1 MELEN
6 IVANTVYLKVTNLS
20 ELLKALAA
28 KLYEVPKLMTVN
40 WRIEIVLQAREG
52 GPDNS
57 KGRSKKWRKLLTFPH
72 ISVCAHLADTLP
84 GNSGSEGESGDG
96 DNGYN
101 YIVDQQPLG
110 AKLFKQFCL
119 NHKKGM
125 YKYMST
131 WKTVLVLSH
140 LTSSNRYK

>member
-1 MELEN
+1 M
-6 IVANTVYLKVTNLS
+6 
-20 ELLKALAA
+20 
-28 KLYEVPKLMTVN
+28 
-40 WRIEIVLQAREG
+40 
-52 GPDNS
+52 
-57 KGRSKKWRKLLTFPH
+57 TFPH

-125 YKYMST
+125 RDTLRYEIWQHVLLST
-131 WKTVLVLSH
+131 LVATKIYHLSSIFRVLS
-140 LTSSNRYK
+140 L

>member
-1 MELEN
+1 M
-6 IVANTVYLKVTNLS
+6 
-20 ELLKALAA
+20 
-28 KLYEVPKLMTVN
+28 
-40 WRIEIVLQAREG
+40 QAREG

-101 YIVDQQPLG
+101 FIVDQQPLG

-125 YKYMST
+125 NNTLRYEILYRYYCN
-131 WKTVLVLSH
+131 
-140 LTSSNRYK
+140 SNLIG

>member
-1 MELEN
+1 M
-6 IVANTVYLKVTNLS
+6 
-20 ELLKALAA
+20 
-28 KLYEVPKLMTVN
+28 
-40 WRIEIVLQAREG
+40 
-52 GPDNS
+52 
-57 KGRSKKWRKLLTFPH
+57 TFPH

-125 YKYMST
+125 NNTLNDNSVFSRDNPSIYVFLGSYYIICFFSIILDT
-131 WKTVLVLSH
+131 IF
-140 LTSSNRYK
+140 

>member
-1 MELEN
+1 
-6 IVANTVYLKVTNLS
+6 
-20 ELLKALAA
+20 
-28 KLYEVPKLMTVN
+28 MTVN
-40 WRIEIVLQAREG
+40 WIIEIALQAREG

-125 YKYMST
+125 NNT
-131 WKTVLVLSH
+131 L
-140 LTSSNRYK
+140 RYKIWLLDLLLLISSLVATEICHFFHF

>member
-1 MELEN
+1 M
-6 IVANTVYLKVTNLS
+6 
-20 ELLKALAA
+20 
-28 KLYEVPKLMTVN
+28 
-40 WRIEIVLQAREG
+40 QAREG

-125 YKYMST
+125 NNTLSYKI
-131 WKTVLVLSH
+131 
-140 LTSSNRYK
+140 